1 MDRKTE
7 PERASKPKAAKIP
20 TDPDEIARLEARN
33 ALRQFDAVIKS
44 VDEFIH
50 GNRVFRLRPSFAL
63 DLNRLATEETNNYPG
78 IFRPSSVEISDSQ
91 HVPPPANEVPGLVED
106 MCDYVND
113 NWTRTPIHL
122 ASYLMWRINWIH
134 PFWDGNGRT
143 ARALSYAILC
153 MRLGYRLPG
162 VKTIPEQIVADKFPY
177 YDALE
182 AADRNWKQGKVDVSD
197 LEKLLSDKLASQLLQ
212 IHLTATGEI
221 R

>member
-1 MDRKTE
+1 
-7 PERASKPKAAKIP
+7 
-20 TDPDEIARLEARN
+20 
-33 ALRQFDAVIKS
+33 
-44 VDEFIH
+44 
-50 GNRVFRLRPSFAL
+50 
-63 DLNRLATEETNNYPG
+63 
-78 IFRPSSVEISDSQ
+78 
-91 HVPPPANEVPGLVED
+91 
-106 MCDYVND
+106 
-113 NWTRTPIHL
+113 
-122 ASYLMWRINWIH
+122 
-134 PFWDGNGRT
+134 
-143 ARALSYAILC
+143 

>member
-7 PERASKPKAAKIP
+7 PERASKPEAAKLP

-33 ALRQFDAVIKS
+33 ALLQFDAVIKC
-44 VDEFIH
+44 VDEFSH

-63 DLNRLATEETNNYPG
+63 DLNRLATEGTNHYPG
-78 IFRPSSVEISDSQ
+78 IFRPSSVEISNSE
-91 HVPPPANEVPGLVED
+91 HVPPPANEVPELVED

-122 ASYLMWRINWIH
+122 ASYLMWRVNWIH

-153 MRLGYRLPG
+153 IRLGYMVPG
-162 VKTIPEQIVADKFPY
+162 LQTIPAQIVADKFPY
-177 YDALE
+177 YHALE
-182 AADRNWKQGKVDVSD
+182 SADRKWKQGEVGVGD
-197 LEKLLSDKLASQLLQ
+197 LETLLSDKLASQLLQ
-212 IHLTATGEI
+212 IHQTATGEVS
-221 R
+221 